1 MMMSEKWIA
10 EFWPDLE
17 EFRKNLKAFDEGEVT
32 VAQYKGMS
40 GGFGSY
46 AQRGGKR
53 HMLRLRLPGGVLS
66 KNKLKFI
73 VESCEKYHID
83 LMKFTTCQSVQL
95 HNLKPE
101 DLSQLMEG
109 AWKEGMIS
117 RGGGGDFPR
126 NVMASPLS
134 GVRKGETFDVM
145 PYAKAAGD
153 YLMNFIKAVKF
164 PRKLKCC
171 FSNNEANEV
180 HATFRDFG
188 FVAKENH
195 TFDVYG
201 AGGLGNNP
209 SLGILL
215 AENVEPDKLL
225 YYIKAMVDTF
235 VNFGNYENRGRS
247 RTRYLKETLGE
258 EGLKKEYTKMLEKV
272 MQEEELDLDT
282 KELWAEENIT
292 KEAQGSITHK
302 RAIEQKQPGLYA
314 VYYHPIAGEPSVETL
329 RKVLDA
335 IEAMEEVELRLTP
348 DSGVYII
355 NLNAKEA
362 EQIIEITKD
371 GAENLF
377 EESTCC
383 IGAATCQVGL
393 GDSPSLLKQCVER
406 VRKENF
412 KDGVLPK
419 INISG
424 CPSSCGAHQVGTLG
438 FRGAIKQTPEG
449 PKKAFAIFV
458 DGNQQ
463 RGKEHLAEAGKIITV
478 EKIPEFLVDLGNMIS
493 KENTTYE
500 LWIENHKNVLQE
512 LIDKYAE

>member
-1 MMMSEKWIA
+1 MSKKWLE
-10 EFWPDLE
+10 EFLPDLE

-66 KNKLKFI
+66 KEHLRFI
-73 VESCEKYHID
+73 VDSCEKYQID
-83 LMKFTTCQSVQL
+83 LVKLTTCQSVQL
-95 HNLKPE
+95 HNLKAE
-101 DLSQLMEG
+101 DLSQLIEE

-134 GVRKGETFDVM
+134 GVRKGETFDVI

-153 YLMNFIKAVKF
+153 YLMHFIKAVKF

-171 FSNNEANEV
+171 FSNCEENEV
-180 HATFRDFG
+180 HATFRDLG

-195 TFDVYG
+195 KFDVYG

-215 AENVEPDKLL
+215 AEDVEPEKIL
-225 YYIKAMVDTF
+225 YYIKAMVNTF
-235 VNFGNYENRGRS
+235 VTFGNYENRGRS

-258 EGLKKEYTKMLEKV
+258 DGLKKEYTKMLEKV
-272 MQEEELDLDT
+272 IQEEELDLDI
-282 KELWAEENIT
+282 KELWAEGNST
-292 KEAQGSITHK
+292 KETQGSITHR

-314 VYYHPIAGEPSVETL
+314 VYYHPIAGEPSVESL
-329 RKVLDA
+329 KKILEA
-335 IEAMEEVELRLTP
+335 IEPMEAVELRVTP

-355 NLNAKEA
+355 NLNGKEA
-362 EQIIEITKD
+362 EQMIELTKD
-371 GAENLF
+371 GSENLF

-383 IGAATCQVGL
+383 VGASTCQVGL
-393 GDSPSLLKQCVER
+393 GDSPLLLKQCVER
-406 VRKENF
+406 VRKEKF
-412 KDGVLPK
+412 KNGVLPR
-419 INISG
+419 ICISG
-424 CPSSCGAHQVGTLG
+424 CPSSCAAHQVGTLG
-438 FRGAIKQTPEG
+438 FRGAMKQTPEG
-449 PKKAFAIFV
+449 PQKAFAIFV
-458 DGNQQ
+458 DGNQK
-463 RGKEHLAEAGKIITV
+463 RGKEYLAEAGQIIV
-478 EKIPEFLVDLGNMIS
+478 AEKIPEFLVELGNIIA
-493 KENTTYE
+493 KENTTYK
-500 LWIENHKNVLQE
+500 LWIENHRNELQE
-512 LIDKYAE
+512 LIDKYAK